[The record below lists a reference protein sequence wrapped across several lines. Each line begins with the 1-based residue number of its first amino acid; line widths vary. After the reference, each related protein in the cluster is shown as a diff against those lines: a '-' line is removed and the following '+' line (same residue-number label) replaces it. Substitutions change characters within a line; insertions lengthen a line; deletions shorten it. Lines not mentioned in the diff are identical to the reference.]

1 MSLDSAILSQLKCI
15 RAALCQ
21 LTDVESAPGTASE
34 VTLTS
39 LNNKFI
45 AVTRTPALLRVTGA
59 GAASVTAGKRSVS
72 FLNVGSADAIVLG
85 ETLGA
90 GEFVN
95 FEAGGEDDVLGAI
108 SYNALTSTLLIKT
121 VE

>member
-1 MSLDSAILSQLKCI
+1 M
-15 RAALCQ
+15 CQ